1 VTAKTKDYESAETGH
16 ESVSGNVLIVVDEIF
31 RRHGQVSPLSDM
43 VPASDE
49 ADDLVASLT
58 IRERLDRSTDA
69 EAMSLE
75 DSLRAHGLDPADFGL
90 E

>member
-1 VTAKTKDYESAETGH
+1 MAITKRYETAETGR
-16 ESVSGNVLIVVDEIF
+16 ESVSGNIIVVVDEIF
-31 RRHGQVSPLSDM
+31 RRYGQVSPLHEM

-58 IRERLDRSTDA
+58 ARERLDRSQGPV
-69 EAMSLE
+69 MSLE
-75 DSLRAHGLDPADFGL
+75 DSMRANGLNPADFGL